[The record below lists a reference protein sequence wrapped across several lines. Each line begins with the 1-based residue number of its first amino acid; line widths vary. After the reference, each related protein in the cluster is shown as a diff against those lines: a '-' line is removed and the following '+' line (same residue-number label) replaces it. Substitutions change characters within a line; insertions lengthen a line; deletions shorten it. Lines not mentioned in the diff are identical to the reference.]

1 MSVIYPGNYVAR
13 LNAYRNQACEA
24 LPGVDFYQLV
34 GVAIVDADVAAG
46 ATYDLEILS
55 PDLRPDDKP
64 RLDKPF
70 VIPQGAGVYR
80 TAIRAINLEGTASDT
95 ITINGV
101 TPATAETAPAS
112 GKYGAGNVS
121 AFDGLSSITREGSD
135 ATVAAVASAGLTIT
149 NTKDTAMIIVEVDY
163 FMDHAAPK
171 ADDCNIP
178 FKVEAGQGT

>member
-1 MSVIYPGNYVAR
+1 MSVIYPGNYVTR

-34 GVAIVDADVAAG
+34 GVAILSADVAAG

-55 PDLRPDDKP
+55 PDLRQDDKP

-70 VIPQGAGVYR
+70 VIPDTAGVYR
-80 TAIRAINLEGTASDT
+80 TAIRVINLEGASGDT
-95 ITINGV
+95 VKVDVV
-101 TPATAETAPAS
+101 TPAATETAPAD
-112 GKYGAGNVS
+112 GKYGAGAVTV
-121 AFDGLSSITREGSD
+121 FDGLSSISRLSGDKTVT
-135 ATVAAVASAGLTIT
+135 ATADAGLTIT
-149 NTKDTAMIIVEVDY
+149 NTKDTAMIIVEVDF
-163 FMDHAAPK
+163 FMDHIAPK

>member
-13 LNAYRNQACEA
+13 LNAYRNQACES

-34 GVAIVDADVAAG
+34 GVAILSADAAVG

-55 PDLRPDDKP
+55 PDLRQDDKP

-70 VIPQGAGVYR
+70 VVPAGAAVYR
-80 TAIRAINLEGTASDT
+80 TAIRAINLEGASGDT
-95 ITINGV
+95 VTVSGV
-101 TPATAETAPAS
+101 APATAETAPAD
-112 GKYGAGNVS
+112 GKYGDGAVNVFAGL
-121 AFDGLSSITREGSD
+121 GSISREGSD
-135 ATVAAVASAGLTIT
+135 ATISAVASSGLTIT
-149 NTKDTAMIIVEVDY
+149 NTKDTAMIIVEVCFY
-163 FMDHAAPK
+163 MDHIAPK